1 MAAKLCELIC
11 FFRHAVLKVKF
22 LSEFGVTQVSV
33 AKTFGV
39 STLKF
44 HVVVLYYG
52 ITDAFAAP
60 RRGHSPAEVEDLL
73 YTARKN

>member
-11 FFRHAVLKVKF
+11 FFRHAVLKDKF
-22 LSEFGVTQVSV
+22 LSEFNSLGVTQVSV

-60 RRGHSPAEVEDLL
+60 RRGHSPA
-73 YTARKN
+73 